1 MKTKLILG
9 MLIAT
14 ATVQASVP
22 ALAQQEGRPGRYPQA
37 PMPPPPPGQGSYLQE
52 GRVEIQSVTRSSGGA
67 WYRVSLRRALRLE
80 RVEVTVLSQRLKLHE
95 AILHTADG
103 QRISVREFQN
113 VNVLGAGSRAVS
125 EILNTRS
132 GIVAIDLRAESY
144 GGFADISVSA
154 LSSEDR
160 PQLVV
165 GDLAPQMPSQPGYP
179 GSGNPGHGGGN
190 GHGGN
195 GCYNRSDV
203 TRSLERMGHEVE
215 DWAARMARSTY
226 ASVEYNMASQQ
237 LQQVSAR
244 MMSLAQSREAQESSL
259 TRMDAL
265 VEVFLKKINTY
276 SYASLPYNAFSQV
289 STAMFN
295 SMVAGLNNA
304 FQCEVRTTDE
314 LLRFGEDFLEKM
326 KKSTYASTSYNG
338 YSRLAQSL
346 YEKAPRM
353 YEQESNRNGKLF
365 RQMDLD
371 MEMFDKKM
379 NTYPYAS
386 LGYNSYSA
394 LVQKAAGMSEAQFR
408 QVVRRFSANERFEL
422 VRYFETRRNAYTYAS
437 VIYNHYHKM
446 MQIAAEVR

>member
-95 AILHTADG
+95 SILHTADG

-165 GDLAPQMPSQPGYP
+165 GDLAPQMPSQPG
-179 GSGNPGHGGGN
+179 N

-203 TRSLERMGHEVE
+203 TRSLERIGNEVE
-215 DWAARMARSTY
+215 DWAARLARSTY
-226 ASVEYNMASQQ
+226 SSVEYSMASRQ
-237 LQQVSAR
+237 LQQISAR
-244 MMSLAQSREAQESSL
+244 MVSLAQSREAQESSL
-259 TRMDAL
+259 TRLEAL

-276 SYASLPYNAFSQV
+276 TYDSLPYNAFSQT
-289 STAMFN
+289 STAMFK
-295 SMVAGLNNA
+295 SMVAGLNSA
-304 FQCEVRTTDE
+304 TQCEIRTTDE
-314 LLRFGEDFLEKM
+314 LLRFGENFLEKM
-326 KKSTYASTSYNG
+326 GKSTYASTSYNG
-338 YSRLAQSL
+338 YSLLAQTL
-346 YEKAPRM
+346 YKKAPGM
-353 YEQESNRNGKLF
+353 YEQESNRNGKEF

-371 MEMFDKKM
+371 MEMFGKKM
-379 NTYPYAS
+379 NTYPYTS

-408 QVVRRFSANERFEL
+408 QVARRFSAVERFEL
-422 VRYFETRRNAYTYAS
+422 VRYFETRRSAYAYTSA
-437 VIYNHYHKM
+437 IYNHYDKM